1 MTSFSFNIE
10 QTQGGTMLLRMRHG
24 SSNDATD
31 AERRLHDRLWQGV
44 IALGEREK
52 IGLVIEPQFPL
63 PPPTTH

>member
-1 MTSFSFNIE
+1 MTSFSFTIS
-10 QTQGGTMLLRMRHG
+10 QLPAGTMLLRMRHG

-44 IALGEREK
+44 VTLGEREK

-63 PPPTTH
+63 PPPTTR